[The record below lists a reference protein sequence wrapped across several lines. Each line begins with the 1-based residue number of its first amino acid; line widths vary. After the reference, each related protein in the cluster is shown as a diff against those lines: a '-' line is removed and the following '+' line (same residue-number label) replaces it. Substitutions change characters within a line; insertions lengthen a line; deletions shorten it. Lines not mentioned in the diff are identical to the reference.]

1 MLNGLQLQFL
11 SSSCQIGTLM
21 MESHLRI
28 GNGRRHFETEPSVFK
43 TASSFLLKSWRC
55 KKELCKHVF
64 VLSFDCWSP
73 NSWTLLQLLLKVY
86 QPRGQQTLM
95 EVRNVYCVRQ
105 GTSSQYQ
112 KSYLDLGFWYCIC
125 PTQPIITNTET
136 AMPTI
141 STISNDRA
149 RWQPQSCKPI
159 RLTRVYGSVKH
170 VYIVHMLARVLYT
183 RASMCVYSRACL
195 LLAKMPGLVC
205 QNDYNNIKGGGSIGT
220 LKSEW
225 LRNLCTIPMILHLIK

>member
-95 EVRNVYCVRQ
+95 EVRNVYW
-105 GTSSQYQ
+105 
-112 KSYLDLGFWYCIC
+112 K
-125 PTQPIITNTET
+125 PHQPLFCCAVN
-136 AMPTI
+136 
-141 STISNDRA
+141 NLVLRWRRA
-149 RWQPQSCKPI
+149 WLI
-159 RLTRVYGSVKH
+159 WF
-170 VYIVHMLARVLYT
+170 
-183 RASMCVYSRACL
+183 
-195 LLAKMPGLVC
+195 GLVWFRM
-205 QNDYNNIKGGGSIGT
+205 N
-220 LKSEW
+220 
-225 LRNLCTIPMILHLIK
+225 RFHLASYFVAQLANRLA